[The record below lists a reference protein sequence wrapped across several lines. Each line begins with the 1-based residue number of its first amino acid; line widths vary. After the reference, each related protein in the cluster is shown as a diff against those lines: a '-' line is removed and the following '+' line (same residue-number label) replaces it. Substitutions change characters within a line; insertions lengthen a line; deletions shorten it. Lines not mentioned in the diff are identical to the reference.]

1 MHHLAIERV
10 LDFLTDDD
18 PNPNLWKEHLQDLV
32 AFAKTCKQT
41 SEVLTPVVKT
51 YAILETH
58 FLPER
63 IDYDKELDKF
73 NEIRKRQ
80 RLAREHEARQQLV
93 R

>member
-18 PNPNLWKEHLQDLV
+18 PNLWKEDLQDLA

-58 FLPER
+58 FFPER

-73 NEIRKRQ
+73 HEILKRQ
-80 RLAREHEARQQLV
+80 RLAREREARQQLV